1 MTYGKHQIEFFKNSG
16 YLQEGETLEERI
28 EDIVRVV
35 RTYEHQY
42 MEGLSEIIKE
52 MLYKRELSPSTPQW
66 SNLGRKKVEGSNSQ
80 ALPASCNI
88 VSVGDSIADIYG
100 AYGEIAMLSKLGAGV
115 GVNWINVS
123 ETGTKLGH
131 NFYSNNKLDWVED
144 GVRVSQKV
152 SQGVRRGYSVPFIS
166 IMDKSFYDIMKR
178 ADKTNPNPHD
188 PLVDNNI
195 GIILPP
201 GFMEDMKT
209 NKEAQKRFILV
220 MQQRKMKGKI
230 YLMDMDNSNKNT
242 SPVYG
247 KLGQVVDST
256 NICCVSG
263 DTKILTDKGHQEIG
277 PLEGKKVNVWNGEEY
292 SKVLVEDTGKN
303 RELWRV
309 EFSNQMH
316 IDATD
321 NHKFFIEGK
330 GKISTMELEVGDKV
344 EPYLLPSYPSRM
356 SNVRVESI
364 SKLEGLHDT
373 FCFNEPKLGKG
384 VFNGVLTG
392 QSEVLT
398 PSYDDKTFVCV
409 LASLNLQFW
418 DELKANPQKI
428 KAAFMFLDICV
439 SEYIRLTEGI
449 PFMEKSRRS
458 ALEKRDL
465 GLGTLGYHDLLQSKG
480 FAFGDMG
487 SRMLNKEIYKTIRE
501 IGEEYTKEIGE
512 KIGSPK
518 MCQEAGMTRRNVSL
532 MMVAPNK
539 STSFTAGETSM
550 GIEPFM
556 SNYFVHDLS
565 AIHKVFKNPH
575 LEKLLEDKEMN
586 TVDVWNDIS
595 KHQGSVQHLDF
606 LSGEEKEVFKTATEI
621 SPKDMIDLAADR
633 QKYIDMGQSF
643 NLFDRPGYTI
653 QDVYDIHKYGIEKG
667 IKTFYYYYP
676 SGHASISRDSGE
688 SWDSCVACA
697 D

>member
-1 MTYGKHQIEFFKNSG
+1 MKIDYGKHQLEFFNNSG
-16 YLQEGETLEERI
+16 YLQKGETLEDRI

-42 MEGLSEIIKE
+42 MDGLSEIIKE

-123 ETGTKLGH
+123 ETGTKLGP

-209 NKEAQKRFILV
+209 NKEAQKRFILI

-247 KLGQVVDST
+247 KLGHVVDST
-256 NICCVSG
+256 NIC
-263 DTKILTDKGHQEIG
+263 
-277 PLEGKKVNVWNGEEY
+277 
-292 SKVLVEDTGKN
+292 
-303 RELWRV
+303 
-309 EFSNQMH
+309 
-316 IDATD
+316 
-321 NHKFFIEGK
+321 
-330 GKISTMELEVGDKV
+330 
-344 EPYLLPSYPSRM
+344 
-356 SNVRVESI
+356 
-364 SKLEGLHDT
+364 
-373 FCFNEPKLGKG
+373 
-384 VFNGVLTG
+384 
-392 QSEVLT
+392 SEVLT

-458 ALEKRDL
+458 AMEKRDI
-465 GLGTLGYHDLLQSKG
+465 GLGTLGLHDLLQSKG

-487 SRMLNKEIYKTIRE
+487 SRMLNKEIYSTIRE

-512 KIGSPK
+512 KLGSPK

-575 LEKLLEDKEMN
+575 LEKLLEEKGMN

-606 LSGEEKEVFKTATEI
+606 LSKEEKEVFKTATEI

-653 QDVYDIHKYGIEKG
+653 QDVYNIHKYGFEKG

-688 SWDSCVACA
+688 SWDDCVACA